1 MSTGIIDLSAVPA
14 PGVVEALDF
23 KTILDAMYADLVA
36 RDPTFAALTASDPAY
51 KILEVC
57 AFREMLVRARVNDAA
72 KSVMLAYAGG
82 TDLDNLAVF
91 YGVTRKPGETDPE
104 VRRRCQL
111 ALHALNTAGSEG
123 SYLYHALSVV
133 YRPTDP
139 EADPEVVADASVDS
153 PVPGT
158 VRIAVLGTTD
168 APNNGAV
175 SENLR
180 LAVVAALDGKTVRPL
195 TDTVEVVAGE
205 ITTYAITATLYFFNG
220 PDKAVVM
227 ANADAAVRKYAA
239 ENFRLGRDITISGI
253 YAALHQS
260 GVSRV
265 VLSSPSVDVAI
276 AGTQAARCTA
286 FTLTDGG
293 LST

>member
-1 MSTGIIDLSAVPA
+1 MSTGIIDLSTVPA
-14 PGVVEALDF
+14 PKVVETLDF
-23 KTILDAMYADLVA
+23 TAILNAMWADLVA
-36 RDPTFAALTASDPAY
+36 RDPSFSALVKSDPAW
-51 KILEVC
+51 KILEV
-57 AFREMLVRARVNDAA
+57 AAYRELLIRARVNDSA
-72 KSVMLAYAGG
+72 KAVMLAYAGD

-91 YGVTRKPGETDPE
+91 YGVERKPGETDTE

-111 ALHALNTAGSEG
+111 ALHAMNTAGSEG
-123 SYLYHALSVV
+123 AYLFHALSVV
-133 YRPTDP
+133 YVPTDP
-139 EADPEVVADASVDS
+139 EEEPEVVSDAFVDS

-158 VRIAVLGTTD
+158 VRVAVLGTTD

-180 LAVVAALDGKTVRPL
+180 LAVVAALNGKTVRPL

-205 ITTYAITATLYFFNG
+205 ISEYDIDATLYFFSG
-220 PDKAVVM
+220 PDKAVVK
-227 ANADAAVRKYAA
+227 ANAEAAVRKYAA
-239 ENFRLGRDITISGI
+239 DNFRLGRDITISGI

-265 VLSSPSVDVAI
+265 TLASPAADVPI
-276 AGTQAARCTA
+276 PGTNAARCTS
-286 FTLTDGG
+286 FTIADGG